1 MSSGAS
7 VFNVEGTQLIAGLF
21 WQPLSEANNGDKQK
35 EIKSL
40 AKELKF
46 DIYVLRKTTINCV
59 GFSNL
64 SDTVK
69 HGCLSI
75 AAIVSKTMEVEFNS
89 QDFIFV
95 CGLENGQWLYIAQR
109 DGLILPDGDKV
120 FASEDEARSRLL
132 EDLSL
137 GTWGLT
143 VCPSIWGISK
153 STERDLISMLP
164 RNSKGKIDANKWS
177 RLKNVDSTKEIARH
191 KGKIIIAL
199 LLIAGTAFGFKTYK
213 SFKQNQEMQAADAA
227 AKEMMALQ
235 NQTSISVHPWKS
247 IPVASELLRSCTDA
261 VSRVRLFPGNWE
273 LISAN
278 CSSGNLVVTWKP
290 IGDSGWIDHLK
301 AIHPDAV
308 ISLDDSLASITKP
321 LGEMQVGTD
330 ESIQPQ
336 NERLVEMYSAAQRY
350 GFKFKVMP
358 SAAPVAVKPL
368 PGQENTPEPPK
379 EWNEIFWKADEIGLP
394 SIVLAGLSGNGFR
407 MTGMSAKW
415 RDGKFIW
422 SMEGNQYV
430 K

>member
-1 MSSGAS
+1 
-7 VFNVEGTQLIAGLF
+7 
-21 WQPLSEANNGDKQK
+21 LSESTNGDKQK

-40 AKELKF
+40 AKELNF
-46 DIYVLRKTTINCV
+46 DIYVLRRTTINCV

-75 AAIVSKTMEVEFNS
+75 AAIVSKTMEVELNS

-95 CGLENGQWLYIAQR
+95 CGLDNGQWLYIAQR

-120 FASEDEARSRLL
+120 FSSEDEARSRLL

-137 GTWGLT
+137 GTWSLT

-153 STERDLISMLP
+153 SIERDLLSILP

-191 KGKIIIAL
+191 KGKIILAL
-199 LLIAGTAFGFKTYK
+199 LIIASAGFGFKTYQN
-213 SFKQNQEMQAADAA
+213 FKHKQEMQAAEAA

-235 NQTSISVHPWKS
+235 NQKSVTEHPWKT
-247 IPVASELLRSCTDA
+247 IPVASELLRACTDA
-261 VSRVRLFPGNWE
+261 IASVRLFPGNWQ

-278 CSSGNLVVTWKP
+278 CNAGNLVVTWKP

-308 ISLDDSLASITKP
+308 ISLDGSLASITKP
-321 LGEMQVGTD
+321 LGEMQIGSD
-330 ESIQPQ
+330 EPIQLQ
-336 NERLVEMYSAAQRY
+336 NERLVEMYSTAQRY

-358 SAAPVAVKPL
+358 SVAPVAVKPL
-368 PGQENTPEPPK
+368 PGQENTPVPQK
-379 EWNEIFWKADEIGLP
+379 DWNEVNWKADDIGLP

-407 MTGMSAKW
+407 MTGMKAKW
-415 RDGKFIW
+415 QDGKFIW